1 MLGRQINRGWSSVGG
16 GGVVGGDS
24 KVAEMM
30 IAACLAM
37 PSWPWPSNSI
47 TAQRKIFQWYQW
59 DCNPISGGVG
69 GGEILCFFNDSKQV
83 WQNTAI
89 NLDYNKSKV
98 VMVMM
103 VMVVM
108 VEVMG
113 MILSLGIFGGGK
125 KNRGNCWIYY
135 SNERTF
141 NNYLKMTLYTMIYSI
156 YVTPIICWVDWVRR
170 WFEWFDHH

>member
-1 MLGRQINRGWSSVGG
+1 
-16 GGVVGGDS
+16 
-24 KVAEMM
+24 M

-47 TAQRKIFQWYQW
+47 TAATEKNPMISMRLQPHQRGW
-59 DCNPISGGVG
+59 GV
-69 GGEILCFFNDSKQV
+69 ERYFASSMKAKV
-83 WQNTAI
+83 RQNTTI

-103 VMVVM
+103 VMMVM

-125 KNRGNCWIYY
+125 KNRGYC
-135 SNERTF
+135 
-141 NNYLKMTLYTMIYSI
+141 
-156 YVTPIICWVDWVRR
+156 
-170 WFEWFDHH
+170 